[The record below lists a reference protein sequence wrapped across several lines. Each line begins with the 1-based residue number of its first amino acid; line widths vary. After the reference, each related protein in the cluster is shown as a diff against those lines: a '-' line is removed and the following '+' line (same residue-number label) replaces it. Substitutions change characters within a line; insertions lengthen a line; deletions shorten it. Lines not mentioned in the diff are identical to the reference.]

1 MATGEK
7 VGKCV
12 LDAIIEPVILVTTEL
27 KLAEGES
34 VSRFQLTEMRMSVPS
49 EDLNQLSEVFGHHG
63 YEEVVEVLPLLEID
77 HKEVNE
83 LTGLDLILVSC
94 TKLQ

>member
-1 MATGEK
+1 M
-7 VGKCV
+7 
-12 LDAIIEPVILVTTEL
+12 ILVTTEL

-34 VSRFQLTEMRMSVPS
+34 VSRFELAEMWMSVPS
-49 EDLNQLSEVFGHHG
+49 EDLNELSEVFGHHG
-63 YEEVVEVLPLLEID
+63 YEKVVEVLPFLEID

-83 LTGLDLILVSC
+83 LTGLYLILVSS